1 MPTDPAVVPAR
12 PPRHRLLAL
21 AVASVVAVPVSLLLA
36 GSGQAAPTL
45 TIAQAQAQ
53 ISALQT
59 QEDVAVEAY
68 DAGRIA
74 SAKATQ
80 LSQQATASVQTQ
92 TARLTAMYAGI
103 QSFAVATYTGGN
115 VDSIDSILGGGDP
128 STAIRKAGMLDE
140 IARAHQT
147 QLLAIHAQQ
156 ITLTAAQTTAK
167 SRAAA
172 AAQQLTRLASAKD
185 HIQQLISQQQAVLS
199 HLQAQQRAELLA
211 QQQAA
216 QQRAEA
222 AAKLALAT
230 QAAAERVAQSRVVR
244 PAATQP
250 VAASAPVTSSGG
262 GSPSG
267 GGAPSGGSQPAPVQA
282 GGNAGQIAL
291 QAAETQRGKPYVYG
305 AAGPDSYD
313 CSGLVMWAFARAGIS
328 LPHSAAAQ
336 YGYGTHV
343 SVSQLQ
349 PGDIVFYNEGGT
361 IGHDGIY
368 VGGGRMIDA
377 NHTGGWVDIRG
388 LYSGLIG
395 GTRL

>member
-1 MPTDPAVVPAR
+1 
-12 PPRHRLLAL
+12 
-21 AVASVVAVPVSLLLA
+21 VPVSLLLA

-59 QEDVAVEAY
+59 QEDTAVEAF

-80 LSQQATASVQTQ
+80 LSQQATASVRAQSDKLDT
-92 TARLTAMYAGI
+92 MYAGI
-103 QSFAVATYTGGN
+103 ASFAVATYTGGN

-140 IARAHQT
+140 VARAHQS

-156 ITLTAAQTTAK
+156 VSLTAAQTTAK
-167 SRAAA
+167 TRAVV
-172 AAQQLTRLASAKD
+172 AAQQVTHLAAAKD
-185 HIQQLISQQQAVLS
+185 HIQTLISQQQAVLS

-211 QQQAA
+211 QQRAA

-222 AAKLALAT
+222 EAAKAALA
-230 QAAAERVAQSRVVR
+230 QKAAAERGARARVAE
-244 PAATQP
+244 P
-250 VAASAPVTSSGG
+250 VARQVAPAPATSASSSSGPSG
-262 GSPSG
+262 GSPSDG
-267 GGAPSGGSQPAPVQA
+267 SPSGGSQPAPVHA
-282 GGNAGQIAL
+282 SGNAGQVAL

-305 AAGPDSYD
+305 AAGPSSYD
-313 CSGLVMWAFARAGIS
+313 CSGLVMWAFAQAGIS